1 MGHKL
6 DASEGARSF
15 PPEPDVDGHDQVISD
30 LRQDLQNRIAQ
41 QLGISAAEL
50 RDPGETPN
58 AVHSASN
65 PFQSTDTALSRECLE
80 LLDAY
85 IRIADPEQRR
95 RCLHAVRDVAYAS
108 ADESPAPEA

>member
-1 MGHKL
+1 MDRKL

-15 PPEPDVDGHDQVISD
+15 SPESDVNGPVQVMSD

-85 IRIADPEQRR
+85 IRITDVEQRR
-95 RCLHAVRDVAYAS
+95 RCLQAVRDVASAA
-108 ADESPAPEA
+108 ADEGPVEEA